1 MRRYRVESSPA
12 APMSNEWVPLAWP
25 RPVQEKRGHDT
36 QFTAAQDSEA
46 SQLLSARPF
55 DTPRLAHG

>member
-1 MRRYRVESSPA
+1 VG
-12 APMSNEWVPLAWP
+12 
-25 RPVQEKRGHDT
+25 EKRGHDT